1 MATPWSSIV
10 GAEKFWKKE
19 VGTYCTEGFAYLF
32 PNKLVRLTCT
42 VKSTFLRNKP
52 AFRWKG
58 KQIKSVMPKS
68 LPNEVCELGAKCF
81 KNVNLKTNM

>member
-52 AFRWKG
+52 AFR
-58 KQIKSVMPKS
+58 
-68 LPNEVCELGAKCF
+68 
-81 KNVNLKTNM
+81 